1 MKLIVYLNGLT
12 LIAIVLICGC
22 QNQTVDISKSLPG
35 SNETSSDQSA
45 TNSGSDTDT
54 ATIGETSD
62 DTANAT
68 DNTEDA
74 TLEKIVKSDEE
85 WKEQLTEEQF
95 YVTRQHGTE
104 RPFRNEYWDNK
115 ADGVYHCVCCGNPLF
130 DAKTKYKSGTGWP
143 SFYQPISK
151 TAVEAS
157 EDRSWIMVRTEIHCL
172 QCDAHLGHVFDDGP
186 EPTGLRYCM
195 NSAAMKFESSG
206 DSSTPMEPS
215 EQEDVK

>member
-1 MKLIVYLNGLT
+1 MKPIAFINGMT
-12 LIAIVLICGC
+12 LCAITLICGC
-22 QNQTVDISKSLPG
+22 QNQAVDISKSLPG

-45 TNSGSDTDT
+45 TNSGSD
-54 ATIGETSD
+54 ASANGEASD
-62 DTANAT
+62 DTANAADSIET
-68 DNTEDA
+68 A

-85 WKEQLTEEQF
+85 WKDQLTEEQF

-143 SFYQPISK
+143 SFYQPISN

-157 EDRSWIMVRTEIHCL
+157 EDRSWIAVRTEIHCL

-195 NSAAMKFESSG
+195 NSAAMKFEPSGEASSQAE
-206 DSSTPMEPS
+206 SNE
-215 EQEDVK
+215 